1 MSLVLYPPR
10 LRPYIFHG
18 VQLQFHQGDSGAKG
32 YCPFCHDSNLYV
44 YMHKD
49 GWTCNSCLESG
60 NVYSFLKA
68 LYRYSK
74 DLWKK
79 VDKDL
84 YNYYNIKD
92 IAKSD
97 KLAKWMVAKGYTLE
111 DVDRWGIVPSI
122 TTFDPIIPFY
132 NEKDSLSNI
141 AKFVAVGDK
150 WIPYGTPQCK
160 SHPFRLPGPRTADAN
175 WVVEG
180 YSDTIN
186 AERFVRQEKLSVD
199 VIGIWGCNGFDES
212 LITNYLTGKPTT
224 FILDNDYPKRLDN
237 GKINY
242 KAKSGIEQ
250 LSKLVLSMKPEPDV
264 SYVWWGSNGTYH
276 DPALP
281 DGYDFSDMLDKLP
294 ARLVP
299 QRIKEMTRRPR
310 RAANPAKVAA
320 AKRDSKTAVA
330 NKNTKSS
337 KPPVAPVKP
346 VTCTSFRTLCKA
358 FKDRMHF
365 SQQLEDTLAVMLS
378 SVVSTPLDGEQL
390 WFRIIG
396 PPGSGKTT
404 LAECLSAARE
414 YVYPLSLQTGFHSGH
429 QDLTDKEKDF
439 SLLAQMNNK
448 TTIIKDADTLLKS
461 ASLERILSEMRD
473 FYDGVSRAT
482 YRNGVSNHYEDL
494 RITFLLCGTDA
505 LRTLNRSDVGE
516 RFLDC
521 EIFGD
526 DDAQPY
532 IRRALDN
539 TFNVVNH
546 SLVKGMDDADEFLG
560 AKDKLL
566 LKGLTVGFVNHLR
579 TNMAR
584 RQPPRVSEDAKQALM
599 GMAEFIAIVRAKT
612 RRDKDTEEFTKSRV
626 EVPTRL
632 VSQLAK
638 QAISSAIVH
647 ERSSLDEDILR
658 ISRKIAF
665 DTVASVELDVIKI
678 LHDHDQGNGLSC
690 RTIASYMGLSERATV
705 LRLDQ
710 LRYFKAVNKV
720 QRMNNSGQRGRDV
733 HHWML
738 SQRLKEVYARSLDP
752 KVDKPSPSAKTLTA
766 TPIRRPR
773 AKRTPS

>member
-1 MSLVLYPPR
+1 MSLAQYPPR
-10 LRPYIFHG
+10 LRPYVFHG
-18 VQLQFHQGDSGAKG
+18 VKLGFHNGDKGANG
-32 YCPFCHDSNLYV
+32 HCPFCHDSSLYV
-44 YMHKD
+44 SIVKD
-49 GWTCNSCLESG
+49 QWLCNTCLESG

-68 LYRYSK
+68 LLRYSK
-74 DLWKK
+74 SLWNK
-79 VDKDL
+79 VDKAL
-84 YNYYNIKD
+84 YAPEKLSQT
-92 IAKSD
+92 AKKD
-97 KLAKWMVAKGYTLE
+97 KLAAFMLQKGYTLE
-111 DVDRWGIVPSI
+111 DIDLWGIVPSV
-122 TTFDPIIPFY
+122 TTFDPLLPIY
-132 NEKDSLSNI
+132 NEKDSLANL
-141 AKFVAVGDK
+141 AKFAFTDGK
-150 WIPYGTPQCK
+150 WRPYGTPQCK
-160 SHPFRLPGPRTADAN
+160 SHPYRLPGPRAAACV
-175 WVVEG
+175 WIVEG
-180 YSDTIN
+180 FSDTVS
-186 AERFVRQEKLSVD
+186 AEKLVREQGYDID
-199 VIGIWGCNGFDES
+199 VHGIWGCNNFDAEF
-212 LITNYLTGKPTT
+212 LRTYADRPTT
-224 FILDNDYPKRLDN
+224 FILDNDYPKRTPS
-237 GKINY
+237 GKINL
-242 KAKSGIEQ
+242 KARTGIDQ
-250 LSKLVLSMKPEPDV
+250 LTKLVFALKPEPDI
-264 SYVWWGSNGTYH
+264 SYVWWGSDGTYH

-281 DGYDFSDMLDKLP
+281 DGYDFTD
-294 ARLVP
+294 LVRSTPPDLIP
-299 QRIKEMTRRPR
+299 QRIKAMTRRPR
-310 RAANPAKVAA
+310 RPTSPVKNAA
-320 AKRDSKTAVA
+320 AKRDSKTENS
-330 NKNTKSS
+330 NKNTKSA
-337 KPPVAPVKP
+337 KPPAPPIKP
-346 VTCTSFRTLCKA
+346 IPCTSFKSLVKH

-390 WFRIIG
+390 WFRIVG

-404 LAECLSAARE
+404 LAECLSAARD

-429 QDLTDKEKDF
+429 QDLSDKDKDF

-539 TFNVVNH
+539 TFSLVNH

-560 AKDKLL
+560 AKDKLF
-566 LKGLTVGFVNHLR
+566 LKGVTVGFVNHLR

-584 RQPPRVSEDAKQALM
+584 RQPPRVSEDARQALM

-638 QAISSAIVH
+638 QAICSAIVL
-647 ERSSLDEDILR
+647 EKSAIDEDVLR
-658 ISRKIAF
+658 LSRKITF
-665 DTVASVELDVIKI
+665 DTVASVELDIIKI
-678 LHDHDQGNGLSC
+678 LHDHDEGNGMSC
-690 RTIASYMGLSERATV
+690 RAIASYMGLSERATV
-705 LRLDQ
+705 IRLDQ
-710 LRYFKAVNKV
+710 LRYFKAVNKMA
-720 QRMNNSGQRGRDV
+720 RKNNSGQRGRDV
-733 HHWML
+733 HHWSL

-752 KVDKPSPSAKTLTA
+752 KDAPPTKE
-766 TPIRRPR
+766 TPLRKPR
-773 AKRTPS
+773 AKRATV